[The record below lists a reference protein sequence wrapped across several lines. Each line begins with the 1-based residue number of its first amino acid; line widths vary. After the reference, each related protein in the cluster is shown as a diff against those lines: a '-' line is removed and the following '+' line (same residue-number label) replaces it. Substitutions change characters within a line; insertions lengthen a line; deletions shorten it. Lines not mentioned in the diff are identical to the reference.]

1 LTDHVQSDARPLGSL
16 RFAEGS
22 GTVRMEDTYDTDIDD
37 LWSALI
43 DPSRLARWIADVTGD
58 LRIGG
63 SFSATFTSGWE
74 GSGKVEVCDAPRRL
88 LVRLDPNGIDD
99 VNEMTIEAVLSA
111 DGDKTHLVIEDSGF
125 ARDELAGHG
134 AGWQAHF
141 EDLTTYLAGQQPSDW
156 AARWKQWTPA
166 YEALAKK
173 LD

>member
-1 LTDHVQSDARPLGSL
+1 MTDHVQSDAHPLGTL
-16 RFAEGS
+16 RFTEGS

-37 LWSALI
+37 LWSTLV
-43 DPSRLARWIADVTGD
+43 DPARLSRWIADVTGD
-58 LRIGG
+58 LRVGG
-63 SFSATFTSGWE
+63 RFSASFTSGWV
-74 GSGKVEVCDAPRRL
+74 GSGRVEVCDAPRRL

-111 DGDKTHLVIEDSGF
+111 DGDRTHLVIEDSGF

-156 AARWKQWTPA
+156 AGRWRQWTPA
-166 YEALAKK
+166 YETLANALE
-173 LD
+173 